1 MKCPSKVA
9 DLKPIWRMAFP
20 IALLALV
27 LGTTLGEVW
36 HHHANS
42 LPDTC
47 PICQMSH
54 QAIEPPLPGAR
65 AYILIPTGPGPEP
78 QNYNFTPSPAAQHI
92 PVRGPPA

>member
-1 MKCPSKVA
+1 MKCPSKVS
-9 DLKPIWRMAFP
+9 DQKKIWRLMLP

-47 PICQMSH
+47 PICQLRH
-54 QAIEPPLPGAR
+54 QAIEPPLTDAR
-65 AYILIPTGPGPEP
+65 VYILVPTGPGPEP
-78 QNYNFTPSPAAQHI
+78 QLYNFAPSPVARHI